1 MTRRLSLRREALT
14 ELSDT
19 DLHAVAGAQYQIPTN
34 VSCPVKACVP
44 DVSAMWMTCG
54 CATGN
59 C

>member
-1 MTRRLSLRREALT
+1 MRRTLSLRRETLAELT
-14 ELSDT
+14 DT
-19 DLHAVAGAQYQIPTN
+19 DLLKVAAGQQQIPTN

>member
-1 MTRRLSLRREALT
+1 MRRSLSLRRETLAELT
-14 ELSDT
+14 DA
-19 DLHAVAGAQYQIPTN
+19 DLHLVAGAQQQIVTR
-34 VSCPVKACVP
+34 VSCPAKACVP